1 MKLKLSNC
9 NLRVPKM
16 MSLVIKR
23 VQLMHNEST
32 FDVLKISDKNIHR
45 FGSAGVVNM

>member
-1 MKLKLSNC
+1 MKLFILNC

-16 MSLVIKR
+16 ISLVIKR

-32 FDVLKISDKNIHR
+32 FDVLNFQTEIST
-45 FGSAGVVNM
+45 GLETLGQ